1 MNIKEYKKIIKPR
14 MSEAR
19 YTHSL
24 NVALEAA
31 YLAELYGADKEKA
44 EIAGIL
50 HDITKETPNEEQLQ
64 IMEKN
69 GIILTKLQLSSPKLW
84 HSLSGAAYISS
95 ELGIEDEDILNAV
108 RYHTSGR
115 AGMSILEK
123 IIFVADFTS
132 EERDYDGVETMR
144 EKSRKSLE
152 EAMHFGLSYTLIDLV
167 KRHRAIDPNAVD
179 CYNDI
184 ILNYNF

>member
-14 MSEAR
+14 MSETR
-19 YTHSL
+19 YEHSI
-24 NVALEAA
+24 NVASEAVK
-31 YLAELYGADKEKA
+31 LAELYGADKDKA

-50 HDITKETPNEEQLQ
+50 HDVTKETPNEEQLQ

-69 GIILTKLQLSSPKLW
+69 GIILSKLQLSSPKLW
-84 HSLSGAAYISS
+84 HSLSGAAYING

-115 AGMSILEK
+115 AGMSTLEK

-132 EERDYDGVETMR
+132 AERDYDGIETIR
-144 EKSRKSLE
+144 EKSRRSLE
-152 EAMHFGLSYTLIDLV
+152 EAMHFGLSFTLVDLV
-167 KRHRAIDPNAVD
+167 KRGRAIDPNAVE

-184 ILNYNF
+184 IINYNF